1 MTINRYE
8 PVVEGDMGDVLE
20 GEMRR
25 RKHGSWVKL
34 SDHQK
39 KVADLEAKIQRL
51 NAESDRLTNAL
62 DYVLESGSISGFDAV
77 QKARWGLGLEVE
89 NEAEIAALKPRY
101 SN

>member
-1 MTINRYE
+1 MTVTRYE
-8 PVVEGDMGDVLE
+8 PIVEGDLGLLLT

-25 RKHGSWVKL
+25 RKNGSWVRL

-62 DYVLESGSISGFDAV
+62 DYILESGQISEFKAV
-77 QKARWGLGLEVE
+77 QKARWGLGLDVE
-89 NEAEIAALKPRY
+89 NEAEIAALKPRF
-101 SN
+101 SQ